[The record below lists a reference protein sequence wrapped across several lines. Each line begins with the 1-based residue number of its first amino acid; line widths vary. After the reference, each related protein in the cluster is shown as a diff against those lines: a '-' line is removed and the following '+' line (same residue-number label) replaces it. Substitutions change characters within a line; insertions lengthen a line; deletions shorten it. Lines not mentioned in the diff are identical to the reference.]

1 MLMSDQIDALATA
14 LAKAQGSMKP
24 AAKDAKNPHLRN
36 SYADLPSV
44 VETARE
50 PLSTNGLSISQFP
63 LQSSS
68 GMRLTTMLMHNS
80 GQYIIDDGL
89 PLEYEA
95 SKGVNLAQALGSM
108 LTYCRRYGYMG
119 MTGIVAADAT
129 EDDGT
134 KAGPP
139 NQKRQKP
146 PATIP
151 PELRKQAGTLADSIN
166 DSNDPGW
173 ISDQIDANGELLEA
187 IAISGPDGPAWR
199 ARLESVASQ
208 RIEELNMSA

>member
-14 LAKAQGSMKP
+14 LAKAQGSMTP

-95 SKGVNLAQALGSM
+95 SKGVNLAQALGAM

-166 DSNDPGW
+166 ASNDPGW

-187 IAISGPDGPAWR
+187 IAISGPDGRAWR
-199 ARLESVASQ
+199 PRLESVASQ